1 MVDMERVVAYGRVS
15 TQHEQQFYSFDNQVQ
30 YYDGI
35 ISQHD
40 DWKLYKRYLDRG
52 ITGTSTKKRKGF
64 LDMIRDAE
72 NGSFDILITREVSR
86 FARNVKDSIVEVCK
100 LVDLGIRVIFIADDI
115 DTERDS
121 NWKEKLVYCAMNAEN
136 QSKKTSEIVR
146 LGQETSRKNGVIYG
160 TGNVLG
166 YDRVGKEFIV
176 NVEQAKI
183 VRLIFDMYL
192 RGSGSRQIQYELER
206 NEYLTATGKKN
217 WDPSTITRILRN
229 PLYCGRV
236 VYNKYYVESYLHQ
249 QPKIN
254 KGAVEQTIIEDRVEA
269 IVSKE
274 EFNRVQELLDSHK
287 THNSNVETKV
297 GKPPVTI
304 FGKKLVCCCGYSMQK
319 KTYRKYEDHT
329 AWCYQCYDQVNRGSY
344 TSRKKNGV
352 SVDGICDTKIIADWK
367 LKLIS
372 YIVFDMLIENQEEI
386 ISNIDILLQSSI
398 EDEKFGLDDEQKYI
412 EKEIERLERKAS
424 KLLDT
429 YLDDNITQCQYTEKK
444 KEIDSRLN
452 DYNVRLEEIKANT
465 LISPKTIQE
474 RLEECKETIRNGF
487 VKQKGETYEKLVDS
501 FVKRIVVGNDHIE
514 WHMTLFGKNDD
525 SSNKCHN
532 IIEKKEIMI
541 GKLAITKD
549 DATTYSKYNDE
560 LSRVYLKEPLMVEV
574 YI

>member
-1 MVDMERVVAYGRVS
+1 MERVAAYGRVS

-35 ISQHD
+35 ISQYD
-40 DWKLYKRYLDRG
+40 DWRLYKRYLDRG
-52 ITGTSTKKRKGF
+52 ITGTSIKKRKGF
-64 LDMIRDAE
+64 LDMISDAE
-72 NGSFDILITREVSR
+72 NGYFDILITREVSR

-115 DTERDS
+115 DTKRDS

-146 LGQETSRKNGVIYG
+146 VGQDISRKKGVIYG

-166 YDRVGKEFIV
+166 YDRVGKEFKI

-192 RGSGSRQIQYELER
+192 RGNGTRQIQYELER

-229 PLYCGRV
+229 PLYCGRI
-236 VYNKYYVESYLHQ
+236 VYNKYYVESYLKQ
-249 QPKIN
+249 QSKIN
-254 KGAVEQTIIEDRVEA
+254 RGEVEQIIIEDRVEA

-274 EFNRVQELLDSHK
+274 EFVKAQEMLDSHK
-287 THNSNVETKV
+287 TYNNNVETKV

-319 KTYRKYEDHT
+319 KTYRKYDDHT

-344 TSRKKNGV
+344 NSRKKNGV
-352 SVDGICDTKIIADWK
+352 SVDGICDTKIIAEWK

-372 YIVFDMLIENQEEI
+372 YVIFDMMIENKEDI
-386 ISNIDILLQSSI
+386 INSIDILLQSSI
-398 EDEKFGLDDEQKYI
+398 EDEKFGMDDERKYI
-412 EKEIERLERKAS
+412 EKEIELLERKSS

-452 DYNVRLEEIKANT
+452 DYNVMLDEIKANT
-465 LISPKTIQE
+465 SISTKTIQE
-474 RLEECKETIRNGF
+474 RLEECKETIRNGL

-501 FVKRIVVGNDHIE
+501 FVNRIVVGNDHIE
-514 WHMTLFGKNDD
+514 WHMTLFDKNDD
-525 SSNKCHN
+525 SSNKCHNN

-560 LSRVYLKEPLMVEV
+560 LSRVYLKEPLIVEV